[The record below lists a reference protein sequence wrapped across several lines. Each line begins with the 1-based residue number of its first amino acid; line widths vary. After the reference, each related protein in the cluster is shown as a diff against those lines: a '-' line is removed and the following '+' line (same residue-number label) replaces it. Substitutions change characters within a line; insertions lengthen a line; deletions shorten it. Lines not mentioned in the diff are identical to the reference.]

1 MFKGVAAT
9 HCDKLKILKVVDGEK
24 VSQTDFV
31 IRETEIVIKIDGR
44 VHRRLCCLTEH
55 LEEFALGY
63 LFDEGIASPS
73 DVDIEVEGNTISVS
87 RKRILKGHK
96 PAVIDS
102 GLQAT
107 DGQILSWAEKLN
119 QSCPLHVKTGGTHTV
134 GIAHGDSISFVED
147 ISRHCAIDKAIGIAL
162 RNGFEMSDCV
172 IVTSCRQTIS
182 AMKKAVRAGIPIVVT
197 IAAPTTLA
205 VTEAI
210 NYGVTLVGFV
220 RGRQFNIYSHPHR
233 IVTGS
238 R

>member
-1 MFKGVAAT
+1 M
-9 HCDKLKILKVVDGEK
+9 HCDKLKILKVVDGQK
-24 VSQTDFV
+24 VPQTDFV
-31 IRETEIVIKIDGR
+31 IRETEVVIKIDGKVR
-44 VHRRLCCLTEH
+44 RRLTCLAEH
-55 LEEFALGY
+55 LEELALGY
-63 LFDEGIASPS
+63 LFDEGIASPA
-73 DVDIEVEGNTISVS
+73 DIDIDVEGNTISVL
-87 RKRILKGHK
+87 RKRAAKARK
-96 PAVIDS
+96 PRVVESD
-102 GLQAT
+102 LQAT
-107 DGQILSWAEKLN
+107 DFQILTWAEELDK
-119 QSCPLHVKTGGTHTV
+119 SCPLRIKTGGTHIV
-134 GIAHGDSISFVED
+134 GIAHGDIIFFVED

-162 RNGFEMSDCV
+162 RNGFDMCDCV

-210 NYGVTLVGFV
+210 DYGITLVGFV

>member
-1 MFKGVAAT
+1 M
-9 HCDKLKILKVVDGEK
+9 HCDKLKILRVVDGDK
-24 VSQTDFV
+24 VSQSDFV
-31 IRETEIVIKIDGR
+31 IRETEVAIKIDGR
-44 VHRRLCCLTEH
+44 MHRRLTCLAEH
-55 LEEFALGY
+55 LEELALGY

-87 RKRILKGHK
+87 RKRVSKACK
-96 PAVIDS
+96 PAVIGSDLQVTDS
-102 GLQAT
+102 
-107 DGQILSWAEKLN
+107 QILTWVEELDK
-119 QSCPLHVKTGGTHTV
+119 SCPLRIKTGGTHIV

-147 ISRHCAIDKAIGIAL
+147 ISRHCAIDKAIGIAI
-162 RNGFEMSDCV
+162 RNGFEMCDCV

-182 AMKKAVRAGIPIVVT
+182 AMKKIVRVGIPIVVT

-205 VTEAI
+205 VKEAI
-210 NYGVTLVGFV
+210 DYGVTLVGFV

>member
-1 MFKGVAAT
+1 MHF
-9 HCDKLKILKVVDGEK
+9 DKLQILKVVNGQK
-24 VSQTDFV
+24 TPQSDFV

-44 VHRRLCCLTEH
+44 MHRRLTCLAEH
-55 LEEFALGY
+55 LEEMALGY
-63 LFDEGIASPS
+63 LFDEGIAHPS
-73 DVDIEVEGNTISVS
+73 DVDIEVHGGTISIS
-87 RKRILKGHK
+87 RKRKSKARK
-96 PAVIDS
+96 PAVNGSD
-102 GLQAT
+102 LQAA
-107 DGQILSWAEKLN
+107 DFQILVWADELN
-119 QSCPLHVKTGGTHTV
+119 KSCPLHAKTGGTHIV
-134 GIAHGDSISFVED
+134 GIVHGDIMFFVED

-162 RNGFEMSDCV
+162 RHGYEMSDCV

-182 AMKKAVRAGIPIVVT
+182 AMKKIVRVGIPIVVT

-205 VTEAI
+205 VSEAI

>member
-1 MFKGVAAT
+1 M
-9 HCDKLKILKVVDGEK
+9 HCDKLKIIKVIDGEK
-24 VSQTDFV
+24 VSQSDFV
-31 IRETEIVIKIDGR
+31 IRETEVVIKIDGR
-44 VHRRLCCLTEH
+44 MHKRLCCLAEH
-55 LEEFALGY
+55 LEELVLGY

-73 DVDIEVEGNTISVS
+73 DIDITLEGNTISVS

-96 PAVIDS
+96 PAVIDF
-102 GLQAT
+102 GLQVT
-107 DGQILSWAEKLN
+107 DAQILSWAEELN
-119 QSCPLHVKTGGTHTV
+119 KSCPLHIKTGGTHIV
-134 GIAHGDSISFVED
+134 GIAHGDIMFFVED

-162 RNGFEMSDCV
+162 RNGFEMCDCV
-172 IVTSCRQTIS
+172 MVTSCRQTIS

>member
-1 MFKGVAAT
+1 MHF
-9 HCDKLKILKVVDGEK
+9 DELQILKVVDGQK
-24 VSQTDFV
+24 TPQKDFV
-31 IRETEIVIKIDGR
+31 ICETEVIMRIDGR
-44 VHRRLCCLTEH
+44 IHRRLTCLAEH
-55 LEEFALGY
+55 LDELALGY

-73 DVDIEVEGNTISVS
+73 DVDIEVEGNNISVS
-87 RKRILKGHK
+87 RKCKSK
-96 PAVIDS
+96 AYKSAVVASD
-102 GLQAT
+102 LQAA
-107 DGQILSWAEKLN
+107 DFQILTWADELN
-119 QSCPLHVKTGGTHTV
+119 RSCPLHTKTGGTHIV
-134 GIAHGDSISFVED
+134 GIAHGDMMLFIED

-162 RNGFEMSDCV
+162 RNGYEMCDCV

-182 AMKKAVRAGIPIVVT
+182 TMKKGVKAGIPIVVT

-205 VTEAI
+205 VSEAI